1 MKILVTGGAGFIGSH
16 LSEALVAN
24 GDSVIAL
31 DDLSTGNST
40 NLASLENNPNFQ
52 FVSGSILDENLV
64 SSLIESV
71 DDVMHFAAA
80 VGVQKI
86 LDDPIGSLKT
96 NLIGSEIV
104 LTHAAKLNRP
114 TILAST
120 SEIYGK
126 NTQVPLTEES
136 DRLLGSPLLS
146 RWTYSEAKAIDESI
160 ARALYQTSQWP
171 IKIVRLFNTV
181 GPRQRSAYGMVIPR
195 FIEAALQNQ
204 PLRVHGDGSQL
215 RVFCHIDDAVSG
227 ILKLWIS
234 QKGSGEAF
242 NLGGFEETTI
252 KDLAKRIIERTK
264 SQSQI
269 QFIPYNQLTSG
280 FEDIV
285 RRVPDTRKLQSLT
298 GWKATK
304 NLDVI
309 IEDTISELISRKP

>member
-40 NLASLENNPNFQ
+40 NLKSLENNPNFK
-52 FVSGSILDENLV
+52 FVTGSILDENLV
-64 SSLIESV
+64 SSLIESA
-71 DDVMHFAAA
+71 DGVMHFAAA

-86 LDDPIGSLKT
+86 LDDPVGSLKT
-96 NLIGSEIV
+96 NLVGSEIV
-104 LTHAAKLNRP
+104 LTNAAKLNKP

-126 NTQVPLTEES
+126 NTQVPLTEDS
-136 DRLLGSPLLS
+136 DRVLGSPLLS

-160 ARALYQTSQWP
+160 ARALHQKSKWP
-171 IKIVRLFNTV
+171 VKIIRLFNTV
-181 GPRQRSAYGMVIPR
+181 GPRQSAAYGMVIPR
-195 FIEAALQNQ
+195 FIEAALKNQ
-204 PLRVHGDGSQL
+204 PLIVHGDGNQQ

-227 ILKLWIS
+227 ILKLWNS
-234 QKGSGEAF
+234 DKGFGEAF

-252 KDLAKRIIERTK
+252 KDLANRIIEKTK
-264 SQSQI
+264 SQSKL
-269 QFIPYNQLTSG
+269 QFIPYDQLTSG
-280 FEDIV
+280 FEDIA
-285 RRVPDTRKLQSLT
+285 RRVPDTSKLQSLT

-304 NLDVI
+304 NLDAIVD
-309 IEDTISELISRKP
+309 DTIAELKSR